1 MIDTKALI
9 NHEKKKKKK
18 TAGKGRRRAEKTTST
33 VERDVGARGAGSGAV
48 SVSVSIPGLVAGG
61 EDSMAAGKGAGKP
74 ASPWDSMR
82 VRFIVC
88 FLGVFVCYFYYGILQ
103 ETM

>member
-1 MIDTKALI
+1 MISGI
-9 NHEKKKKKK
+9 
-18 TAGKGRRRAEKTTST
+18 
-33 VERDVGARGAGSGAV
+33 VERDVALRGTGIG
-48 SVSVSIPGLVAGG
+48 SVSVSIPGQL

-74 ASPWDSMR
+74 SLLQNER
-82 VRFIVC
+82 IRFIVC

>member
-1 MIDTKALI
+1 M
-9 NHEKKKKKK
+9 
-18 TAGKGRRRAEKTTST
+18 TSAI
-33 VERDVGARGAGSGAV
+33 VERDVGLRGTGSGAV
-48 SVSVSIPGLVAGG
+48 SVSIPGLL
-61 EDSMAAGKGAGKP
+61 EDSMAAGKGAGKL
-74 ASPWDSMR
+74 ASILQNER